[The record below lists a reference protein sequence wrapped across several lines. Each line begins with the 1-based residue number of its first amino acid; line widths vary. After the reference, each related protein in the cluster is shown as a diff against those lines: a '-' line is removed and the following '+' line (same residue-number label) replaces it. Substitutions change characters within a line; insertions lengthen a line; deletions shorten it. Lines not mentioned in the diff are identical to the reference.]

1 MKNLILLFSLSF
13 FIISCVNKKSNSET
27 EYVPIDDDWE
37 EVEIDPTLDDD
48 DFEDLETISNI
59 TPTRDTI
66 KSISSVRHIKE
77 ECDCI
82 HFANNI
88 LYGNFQYLDRITT
101 TEMFEEFNEEIQ
113 NFYWFGDNVEY
124 CVNAFNSGGYMGQN
138 PDLDFNTQ
146 SNPGQ
151 YIDELIAVLSDCPGV
166 PIWNELSE
174 QFENKFNEV
183 SKKYQ

>member
-1 MKNLILLFSLSF
+1 MKNLILLFTLSF
-13 FIISCVNKKSNSET
+13 FVVSCVNKKNGSET
-27 EYVPIDDDWE
+27 ESMPINDDWE
-37 EVEIDPTLDDD
+37 EVEIDPTLNED
-48 DFEDLETISNI
+48 DFEDLETSSSI

-88 LYGNFQYLDRITT
+88 LYGNFQYLDMITT
-101 TEMFEEFNEEIQ
+101 KEQFEEFNDDMKDY
-113 NFYWFGDNVEY
+113 FWFGDNVEY
-124 CVNAFNSGGYMGQN
+124 CINAFNSGGYMGQN
-138 PDLDFNTQ
+138 PNLDFKVQN
-146 SNPGQ
+146 NKHD
-151 YIDELIAVLSDCPGV
+151 IERLIAALPDCPGI

-174 QFENKFNEV
+174 QFENKFDEV